1 MVDFLRIPQRRVG
14 FLVGKNGR
22 NKAKLKKELGCAIEV
37 SKEGDVTIECEDALN
52 MFKAKNIIKAIG
64 RGFNVDNALLLL
76 DDSYSLDIMNLK
88 EIRLYLT
95 QLTTERQAFYER
107 SIGAGVTGITY
118 RRFG

>member
-1 MVDFLRIPQRRVG
+1 MLFDSLAEYNAEIDIVLTQIHNAVKAVDF
-14 FLVGKNGR
+14 
-22 NKAKLKKELGCAIEV
+22 
-37 SKEGDVTIECEDALN
+37 
-52 MFKAKNIIKAIG
+52 
-64 RGFNVDNALLLL
+64 
-76 DDSYSLDIMNLK
+76 SLDTGQSRQRVVMNLK

>member
-1 MVDFLRIPQRRVG
+1 MLFDSVAEYNTEIDLVLTQIRNAVKAVDFSIDTGQSRQRV
-14 FLVGKNGR
+14 V
-22 NKAKLKKELGCAIEV
+22 
-37 SKEGDVTIECEDALN
+37 
-52 MFKAKNIIKAIG
+52 
-64 RGFNVDNALLLL
+64 
-76 DDSYSLDIMNLK
+76 MNLK